1 MRGEEGCKALAMA
14 MARLG
19 VPVGGRVRMLRALE
33 DRQGR
38 PVGDNYM
45 VDVMRGG
52 DRG

>member
-1 MRGEEGCKALAMA
+1 MKRVVRPSPWLV
-14 MARLG
+14 ARLG

-45 VDVMRGG
+45 VDVMKGG